1 VKHLALGLLAI
12 ASSAS
17 ISAETGTGRLHLLCV
32 GGGYANKVDQST
44 AQAWNNYGDGVNAT
58 VQSQSRVGFD
68 DQVQLWIE
76 GDEGQILMPRTMLP
90 PIRGGEGGWFKLG
103 SIKFSE
109 NEIVGTVKV
118 NPLNNP
124 KVRLDRLTGAIN
136 ISGKAG
142 DFMGQ
147 CQKFDP
153 GTVQRRF

>member
-1 VKHLALGLLAI
+1 MKYLALSLAVV
-12 ASSAS
+12 ASSV
-17 ISAETGTGRLHLLCV
+17 SAQNNDGKLHLLCV
-32 GGGYANKVDQST
+32 GGGYANKIDQST
-44 AQAWNNYGDGVNAT
+44 AQAWNNYGDSANAT

-76 GDEGQILMPRTMLP
+76 GDEGRILMPRTMLP
-90 PIRGGEGGWFKLG
+90 LLRGGDGGWFKI
-103 SIKFSE
+103 SSVKS
-109 NEIVGTVKV
+109 NDKEIVGTVKV

-142 DFMGQ
+142 DFMGK

-153 GTVQRRF
+153 ETVQRRF